1 MSRAISDFPAY
12 SVGNACHRPGI
23 SLFEYGGLFNVVDWC
38 RLAPTVFRVS
48 AVDAA
53 FHGARVRVLFR
64 KYIFG
69 NPIVPL
75 VVNNASVASARRAF
89 GFMRVAALAFY
100 NGRYSL
106 YCGVLL
112 CQSFSTIKVHLL
124 KKTCLC

>member
-1 MSRAISDFPAY
+1 M
-12 SVGNACHRPGI
+12 GNACRRPGI
-23 SLFEYGGLFNVVDWC
+23 SLFEYGGIFNVVDWC
-38 RLAPTVFRVS
+38 GLAPTVLRVS

-53 FHGARVRVLFR
+53 CYGARMCILFR

-75 VVNNASVASARRAF
+75 VVNDASVASARRAF
-89 GFMRVAALAFY
+89 GFMRVATLVFY